1 MSASKQKGTRW
12 ESAIVDYL
20 KKNGVIHAERR
31 ALNGATDRGD
41 IAGLPGIVIEAKS
54 TKALTLAAFIKET
67 EAERANDNARH
78 GVAWIKRV
86 GKSSPADAY
95 VVMTGEGLMRLLADA
110 GYLPNPPEMATDA

>member
-12 ESAIVDYL
+12 ESAIVQFL
-20 KKNGVIHAERR
+20 KERGVIHAERR

-41 IAGLPGIVIEAKS
+41 IAGIPGLVIEAKS
-54 TKALTLAAFIKET
+54 TKALTLAAFVKEA
-67 EAERANDNARH
+67 EAERANDGARH

-95 VVMTGEGLMRLLADA
+95 VVMTGDGLMRLLADA
-110 GYLPNPPEMATDA
+110 GYVPDPPEGTDA